1 MFRRNHAKHGA
12 FVIRWHCQE
21 ATPWPLR
28 LTFPFLMLRFIAPAF
43 VAIGALAP
51 FAAEAT
57 SSCGY
62 ASHYG
67 RGDGFAWRTM
77 ANGQP
82 MNPDALTTASRDLPL
97 GTKIVVTNPANG
109 KSVRVTVTD
118 RGPFVHG
125 RLLDLSYGAFA
136 HVAKTS
142 QGVAKLCFSL
152 A

>member
-1 MFRRNHAKHGA
+1 LQF
-12 FVIRWHCQE
+12 F
-21 ATPWPLR
+21 
-28 LTFPFLMLRFIAPAF
+28 FPKTMLRFIVPAF
-43 VAIGALAP
+43 VALGALAP
-51 FAAEAT
+51 FAAEAA

-82 MNPDALTTASRDLPL
+82 MNPNALTTASRDLPM
-97 GTKIVVTNPANG
+97 GTKILVTNPANG

-118 RGPFVHG
+118 RGPALRD

-142 QGVAKLCFSL
+142 QGVARLCFSL

>member
-1 MFRRNHAKHGA
+1 MRGKIM
-12 FVIRWHCQE
+12 IRWHCQE

-82 MNPDALTTASRDLPL
+82 MNPEALTTASRDLPL

-125 RLLDLSYGAFA
+125 RLLDLSHGAFSR
-136 HVAKTS
+136 VAEAS
-142 QGVAKLCFSL
+142 QGIAKLCFSL

>member
-1 MFRRNHAKHGA
+1 MVA
-12 FVIRWHCQE
+12 WPCQE

-142 QGVAKLCFSL
+142 QGIAKLCFSL

>member
-1 MFRRNHAKHGA
+1 M
-12 FVIRWHCQE
+12 VRWHCQE
-21 ATPWPLR
+21 ATPWPLQ
-28 LTFPFLMLRFIAPAF
+28 LTFPFLMLRFIFSASLAL
-43 VAIGALAP
+43 GALAP
-51 FAAEAT
+51 VAVEAA

-82 MNPDALTTASRDLPL
+82 MNPEALTTASRDLPL

-118 RGPFVHG
+118 RGPFVYG
-125 RLLDLSYGAFA
+125 RLLDLSHGAFSR
-136 HVAKTS
+136 VAEAS